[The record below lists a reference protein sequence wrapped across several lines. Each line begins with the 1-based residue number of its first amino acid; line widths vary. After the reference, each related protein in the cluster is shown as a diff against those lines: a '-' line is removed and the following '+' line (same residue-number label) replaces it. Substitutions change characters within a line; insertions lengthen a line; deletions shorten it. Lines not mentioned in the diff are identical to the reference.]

1 MHNSM
6 LFRKFIELCTQHR
19 DSFRTLSPPPKVSLY
34 PLFAV
39 NHYYPPAPQQ
49 PLICFVSLYSCLFSM
64 CYICEIIEYTVLY
77 AGILSLSKCLR
88 FNYVVAFTS
97 SILLFIDDYYMFIH
111 SPIDGHLNYFQFGA
125 MMHNVTMN
133 IHIHVLVWIYVFTK
147 NLCFFSP
154 SKLVLFLSTIILNF
168 IGVVNTHRK

>member
-1 MHNSM
+1 MIVLEHYHHLQKSPCTPCSQLIIITLLPPSNHWSA
-6 LFRKFIELCTQHR
+6 LC
-19 DSFRTLSPPPKVSLY
+19 LCIV
-34 PLFAV
+34 V
-39 NHYYPPAPQQ
+39 
-49 PLICFVSLYSCLFSM
+49 FSQ
-64 CYICEIIEYTVLY
+64 CVIYIYEIIEYTVLY

-88 FNYVVAFTS
+88 FDYVVAFTS